1 MADMMN
7 PKKRSKA
14 TDFSSVNKADF
25 MGGVAPAA
33 APVASRRP
41 RPAQSL
47 GRRPVQAQPLH
58 FASGRPTNPAP
69 GR

>member
-1 MADMMN
+1 MMN

-33 APVASRRP
+33 APIYPNRNGNGTASG
-41 RPAQSL
+41 PAQIVQGVYVQPEG
-47 GRRPVQAQPLH
+47 GRAK
-58 FASGRPTNPAP
+58 
-69 GR
+69 

>member
-1 MADMMN
+1 MSDMMN

-33 APVASRRP
+33 ANV
-41 RPAQSL
+41 
-47 GRRPVQAQPLH
+47 AQP
-58 FASGRPTNPAP
+58 FTGKTMTGPSEVVQGVYVSPEGGR
-69 GR
+69 GKGGGF

>member
-33 APVASRRP
+33 PHVYQTRDGKGTPSGP
-41 RPAQSL
+41 SQI
-47 GRRPVQAQPLH
+47 VQGVYVSPE
-58 FASGRPTNPAP
+58 P
-69 GR
+69 GRKN